1 LQLYGYEQCTNKSIG
16 LLLVACLAI
25 TADFL
30 NTDYG
35 YFGVLVIFI
44 FHIFKDKKWLMYLSY
59 IALCLVKYLPLAI
72 FSGLYIQYGLLF
84 LWTIVPLMFIH
95 LYNGKKGLNTKYL
108 LYGFYPVHL
117 ILLYVFHIL
126 FIV

>member
-1 LQLYGYEQCTNKSIG
+1 LQLYGYEQCKNKSIG
-16 LLLVACLAI
+16 LLLVACLAL

-44 FHIFKDKKWLMYLSY
+44 FHIFKEKKWLMYASY

-72 FSGLYIQYGLLF
+72 ANAAYLKYSLIFVWSL
-84 LWTIVPLMFIH
+84 VPLIFIH
-95 LYNGKKGLNTKYL
+95 FYNGKKGVDTKYL

-117 ILLYVFHIL
+117 ILLYLFHI
-126 FIV
+126 FFVQ